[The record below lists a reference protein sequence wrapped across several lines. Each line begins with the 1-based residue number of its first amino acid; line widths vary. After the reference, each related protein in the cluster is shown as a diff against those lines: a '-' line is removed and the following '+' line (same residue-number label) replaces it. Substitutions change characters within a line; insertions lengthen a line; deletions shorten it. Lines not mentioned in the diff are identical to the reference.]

1 MRGISIILM
10 VLTVLSK
17 ILGAVRIATLSRLF
31 GTGIEAAAF
40 NLAMSIPV
48 LVFSFIAV
56 GITTG
61 FIPTYK
67 RLEENK
73 GVELADRFTSNLANI
88 TTIITIVLV
97 ILCQIFARQLTYI
110 FAFKLNEP
118 ARVLTT
124 NFLRISMVSLIPIG
138 IATVYRGYL
147 NCHGEF
153 IVTALQGFI
162 LNVFIILGLYLGK
175 YINKYYLA
183 IGIAVASTL
192 QFAPY
197 IPAVKKK
204 GYKWTKILNTKEPE
218 IKSMLIMAIPIIIGV
233 SVNQLNVIVD
243 KNLAT
248 LIMGERGIN
257 VMEYASRLSELVNGI
272 VIVSVSTVMY
282 PILSKFAG
290 QNKIGDFKDAIV
302 DTFTSM
308 FFLVIPAMVG
318 LIILAHPIVEFIYE
332 GGNFTSGDTALTA
345 PVLMLYS
352 SGLVAIALRDILF
365 KSFYSLKDTK
375 TPTKNTMWMILVN
388 VIVSVGSSRYLG
400 LNGLALGTTTAAY
413 FGALLLYH
421 NLKKKIGEFSK
432 MKHLIVETLKI
443 SVASIVM
450 GVAVYFTNNALV
462 NSLGN
467 RNAMFIAILV
477 GALIYA
483 VLVMVFKVKE
493 AENLIR
499 QIKSKVKSKR

>member
-1 MRGISIILM
+1 MKGISIILM
-10 VLTVLSK
+10 ILTVLSK

-31 GTGIEAAAF
+31 GTGNEAAAF

-73 GVELADRFTSNLANI
+73 GLEVADRFTSNLCNV
-88 TTIITIVLV
+88 TTVITIVLMV
-97 ILCQIFARQLTYI
+97 LCQIFAKQLTYI
-110 FAFKLNEP
+110 FAFKLNDT
-118 ARVLTT
+118 ARELTT
-124 NFLRISMVSLIPIG
+124 NFLRISLISLVPIS

-175 YINKYYLA
+175 FINVYFLA
-183 IGIAVASTL
+183 IGIAVASTV
-192 QFAPY
+192 QFLPY
-197 IPAVKKK
+197 IPAVIKK
-204 GYKWTKILNTKEPE
+204 GYKWTKIFDTKEPE
-218 IKSMLIMAIPIIIGV
+218 LRGMLIMAIPVIIGV

-248 LIMGERGIN
+248 LIMGEVGIN

-272 VIVSVSTVMY
+272 VIISVSTVMY

-290 QNKIGDFKDAIV
+290 QKRIGDFKDSIV

-308 FFLVIPAMVG
+308 FVLVIPAMVG
-318 LIILAHPIVEFIYE
+318 LIVLAEPIVKFIYE
-332 GGNFTSGDTALTA
+332 GGNFTAEDTLLTA
-345 PVLMLYS
+345 PVLMIYS
-352 SGLVAIALRDILF
+352 AGLVAIALRDILF

-375 TPTKNTMWMILVN
+375 TPTKNTMFMIAMNIV
-388 VIVSVGSSRYLG
+388 VSVVSSRFMG
-400 LNGLALGTTTAAY
+400 LKGLALGTTLAAY
-413 FGALLLYH
+413 FGAILLYF
-421 NLKKKIGEFSK
+421 NLKKKIGEFGK
-432 MKHLIVETLKI
+432 INVLIVETLKI
-443 SVASIVM
+443 SLASVVM
-450 GVAVYFTNNALV
+450 GFVAYFVNNKFYAT
-462 NSLGN
+462 LGSTKS
-467 RNAMFIAILV
+467 MFLAILIAAV
-477 GALIYA
+477 VYVILIF
-483 VLVMVFKVKE
+483 LLKVKE
-493 AENLIR
+493 AYNLVY
-499 QIKSKVKSKR
+499 QIKRKFTKR